1 MPRPAE
7 SPDGDPSPSDPSQ
20 ADGPR
25 AGDFWWLLLEVANL
39 SRRLTERQLA
49 PIHTTPDQIHAL
61 RVLALRGCLTVGE
74 LAAALGLE
82 QNSGSQLVER
92 LALRGL
98 VTRGRAPRDRRQS
111 LISVSA
117 AGRALLDAGEP
128 DAAALADELF
138 SELPPEAIAQTVGLL
153 RRVRTNAHLRMGSR
167 VKPLRGVGAGV

>member
-1 MPRPAE
+1 MPRPADA
-7 SPDGDPSPSDPSQ
+7 SDGDPSPAQQ
-20 ADGPR
+20 AQAEGLH

-49 PIHTTPDQIHAL
+49 RIHTTPDQIHAL
-61 RVLALRGCLTVGE
+61 RVLAQHGSLTVGE

-92 LALRGL
+92 LVQRGL

-117 AGRALLDAGEP
+117 DGRALLEAGEP

-138 SELPPEAIAQTVGLL
+138 SELPPELVAQAVGLL
-153 RRVRTNAHLRMGSR
+153 RRVRASAHLRMAGRS
-167 VKPLRGVGAGV
+167 KPLHGVRAGT